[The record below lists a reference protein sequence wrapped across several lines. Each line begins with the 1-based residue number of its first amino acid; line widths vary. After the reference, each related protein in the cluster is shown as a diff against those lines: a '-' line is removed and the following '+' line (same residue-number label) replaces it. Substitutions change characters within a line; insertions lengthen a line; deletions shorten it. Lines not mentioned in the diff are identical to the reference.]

1 MKAVRPIPA
10 KYLKRS
16 AKIPD
21 TLMGP
26 YMEQVIQELEKAV
39 DYWRLYDGP
48 SEQVDLALDT
58 FLALW
63 TEASVRGLR

>member
-1 MKAVRPIPA
+1 MKAERPI
-10 KYLKRS
+10 KGKHLKRA
-16 AKIPD
+16 AKVPD
-21 TLMGP
+21 NLLGP
-26 YMEQVIQELEKAV
+26 YMEQVVQELEKAV

-63 TEASVRGLR
+63 TEAGVRGMR